1 MNGFG
6 MQDFCMWSIDDR
18 DVIARGCEKYFKNDL
33 SDLVNNSKV
42 VDKLKDKG
50 FIHCEPIENLTT
62 KVLDT
67 TNFSEGTTAKSVIE
81 AINSVKFSS
90 LPFNSNDG
98 VYKESIKKI
107 SEELSPVY
115 VLDGNATKDFVKFL
129 ALKNTTRKTK
139 LTQKKIIEGEIDSV
153 QSLCKKHFEKG
164 FVFLHAAGGDDI
176 TRWFYLNESNGTM
189 YLLSET
195 PKP

>member
-1 MNGFG
+1 M
-6 MQDFCMWSIDDR
+6 
-18 DVIARGCEKYFKNDL
+18 
-33 SDLVNNSKV
+33 
-42 VDKLKDKG
+42 
-50 FIHCEPIENLTT
+50 
-62 KVLDT
+62 
-67 TNFSEGTTAKSVIE
+67 
-81 AINSVKFSS
+81 
-90 LPFNSNDG
+90 PFNSNDG

-139 LTQKKIIEGEIDSV
+139 LTQMKIIEGEIDSV

-164 FVFLHAAGGDDI
+164 FVFLYAAGKDDT
-176 TRWFYLNESNGTM
+176 TRWFYLNKSNGTM